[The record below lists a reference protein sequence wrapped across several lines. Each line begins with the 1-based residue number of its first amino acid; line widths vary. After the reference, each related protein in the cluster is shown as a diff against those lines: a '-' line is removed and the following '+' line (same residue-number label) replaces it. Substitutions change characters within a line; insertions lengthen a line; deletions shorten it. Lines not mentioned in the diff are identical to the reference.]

1 MVAIVA
7 KLVAALVLLAGV
19 APAQPKFETASL
31 RPVEKF
37 VGRFPMRQMVGGP
50 GTGSPGRIEYREMS
64 LKDLLFY
71 AFRVQPYQL
80 RTQQWMEDVFFDVQA
95 TVPPGSTRDDASVML
110 QGLLGERFKLK
121 MRRETRDVRGYVM
134 TVGKEGAKVAES
146 PAVSPPA
153 TPPTPGRVDLD
164 KEGFPVL
171 PPTMN
176 LLAVPSS
183 DGVRRLTGARVTMAV
198 FAGYLRREF
207 QQPVVDQTG
216 LKGKYDF
223 RVAYAPEVATPG
235 NTGPPE
241 PGGSDVKPAPTL
253 VQALDRQLGLKM
265 VSGPIPTEIL
275 IIEHI
280 ERRPI
285 EN

>member
-1 MVAIVA
+1 MGEIVA
-7 KLVAALVLLAGV
+7 KLAAALVLLAG
-19 APAQPKFETASL
+19 AASAQPRFETASV

-50 GTGSPGRIEYREMS
+50 GTGSPGRIEYREYS
-64 LKDLLFY
+64 LKDLLFI
-71 AFRVQPYQL
+71 AFRGSFFQL
-80 RTQQWMEDVFFDVQA
+80 RTPAWVEDVFFDVQA
-95 TVPPGSTRDDASVML
+95 TVPAGATREDAALML
-110 QGLLGERFKLK
+110 QGLLAERFKLK

-134 TVGKEGAKVAES
+134 TVGKEGPKIAES
-146 PAVSPPA
+146 AAVESAA
-153 TPPTPGRVDLD
+153 TPRVPGRVELD
-164 KEGFPVL
+164 KDGFPVL

-198 FAGYLRREF
+198 FAGFLRREF
-207 QQPVVDQTG
+207 QQPVTDETG
-216 LKGKYDF
+216 LKGMYDF

-235 NTGPPE
+235 NTAPPE
-241 PGGSDVKPAPTL
+241 ASGPEFTPAPTL

-265 VSGPIPTEIL
+265 VSKPIPTEIL

-280 ERRPI
+280 ERRPT